1 MAGTRIRGITIEL
14 SGDASKLNESLNS
27 VNKALKN
34 TQSQLKDVDK
44 LLKLDPKNTE
54 LLQQKQGLL
63 SDAIAETKTKIDEEK
78 KALEALKA
86 SPDADKTIEQQR
98 ALERDIIATT
108 QSLDQY
114 QQEADETSRE
124 LAELNGAAKAAGD
137 SIEENAEQAKSGAE
151 KLDEFG
157 NRAQAVADKT
167 KALSAAA
174 AVLGAALLTNAYK
187 SAQAADNLNT
197 LSKQTGFSVEELQKM
212 QYASDLVD
220 VSMDTMTGS
229 IKKLTSK
236 MSSGAAV
243 FDELGVSIYDADG
256 NMRDATEVWY
266 DSLEALSK
274 VENETERDALSM
286 ELFGRSAMDMAGI
299 VDDGGAAL
307 KELGQEAEDAGL
319 ILGQD
324 GVDAANEF
332 DDAMDKLKARTQ
344 GALLKAGATLA
355 KVLAPAL
362 EKIVAAV
369 TKAVSWFANL
379 DGKTQKLILAIVG
392 LVAAISPVAA
402 ILSKIGAAVNLVNTA
417 FTLLSGPIGIVVA
430 AIAAAIAI
438 GILLYKNWDVIKAK
452 AQELWQNITATFEAI
467 KTAITEKVTAAKNAV
482 IEKFEAIRGSMVEKI
497 ESAKNAISD
506 TFNSIKTA
514 ISEKIGAIRS
524 FVSETFQNIVYAMT
538 HPIETAKNTISN
550 IIEKIKGFFS
560 GEWSLPKIKVP
571 HFSVSG
577 GVPPWGIGGY
587 GTKPTISVDWYAR
600 AMKNG
605 VILNNPTIFGM
616 NNSALLGAGEAGSET
631 IVGTNSL
638 MAMIRQAAASSGPV
652 INMTVNAQGQDVYQL
667 ADLVTRRIV
676 DQVQRER
683 AVFA

>member
-63 SDAIAETKTKIDEEK
+63 SDAIAQTKNKIDEEK

-86 SPDADKTIEQQR
+86 SPEADKTIEQQR

-108 QSLDQY
+108 QSLDEY
-114 QQEADETSRE
+114 QQEADETSRQ

-174 AVLGAALLTNAYK
+174 AVLGAALLSNAYK
-187 SAQAADNLNT
+187 SAQAADDLNT

-256 NMRDATEVWY
+256 NMRDATDVWY

-286 ELFGRSAMDMAGI
+286 ELFGKSAMDMAGI

-319 ILGQD
+319 ILEQD

-332 DDAMDKLKARTQ
+332 NDAMDKLKARTQ

-369 TKAVSWFANL
+369 TKVVSWFANL
-379 DGKTQKLILAIVG
+379 DGKTQKLILVVVG

-402 ILSKIGAAVNLVNTA
+402 ILSKIGAAVNAVKTA

-430 AIAAAIAI
+430 AIAAAVAI

-467 KTAITEKVTAAKNAV
+467 KKAITEKVTAAKNAV
-482 IEKFEAIRGSMVEKI
+482 TEKFEAIRGSMAEKI

-506 TFNSIKTA
+506 KFNSIKTA

-538 HPIETAKNTISN
+538 HPIETARDTISAV
-550 IIEKIKGFFS
+550 IEKIKGFFS

-587 GTKPTISVDWYAR
+587 GTKPTISVEWYAK
-600 AMKNG
+600 AMRNG
-605 VILNNPTIFGM
+605 LILNNPTIFGM
-616 NNSALLGAGEAGSET
+616 NNGALLGAGEAGSET
-631 IVGTNSL
+631 IVGTNNL
-638 MAMIRQAAASSGPV
+638 MAMIKEAAASSGPV
-652 INMTVNAQGQDVYQL
+652 INMTVNGAGMSAEEIANIAVDKI
-667 ADLVTRRIV
+667 TTTIRRNN
-676 DQVQRER
+676 QRW
-683 AVFA
+683 

>member
-187 SAQAADNLNT
+187 SAQAADDLNT

-286 ELFGRSAMDMAGI
+286 ELFGKSAMDMAGI

-332 DDAMDKLKARTQ
+332 NDAMDKLKARTQ

-362 EKIVAAV
+362 EKIVTAV
-369 TKAVSWFANL
+369 TKVVSWFANL

-402 ILSKIGAAVNLVNTA
+402 ILSKIGAAVNVVKTA

-430 AIAAAIAI
+430 AIAAAVAI
-438 GILLYKNWDVIKAK
+438 GILLYKNWDTIKAK

-467 KTAITEKVTAAKNAV
+467 KKAITEKVTAAKNAV
-482 IEKFEAIRGSMVEKI
+482 TEKFEAIRGSMAEKI

-506 TFNSIKTA
+506 KFNSIKTA

-524 FVSETFQNIVYAMT
+524 SVSETFQNIVYAMT
-538 HPIETAKNTISN
+538 HPIETARDTISAV
-550 IIEKIKGFFS
+550 IEKIKGFFS

-587 GTKPTISVDWYAR
+587 GTKPTISVDWYAK
-600 AMKNG
+600 AMRNG
-605 VILNNPTIFGM
+605 LILNNPTIFGM
-616 NNSALLGAGEAGSET
+616 NNGALLGAGEAGSET
-631 IVGTNSL
+631 IVGTNNL
-638 MAMIRQAAASSGPV
+638 MAMIKEAAASSGPV
-652 INMTVNAQGQDVYQL
+652 INMTVNGAGMSAEEIANIAVDKI
-667 ADLVTRRIV
+667 TTTIRRNN
-676 DQVQRER
+676 QRW
-683 AVFA
+683 